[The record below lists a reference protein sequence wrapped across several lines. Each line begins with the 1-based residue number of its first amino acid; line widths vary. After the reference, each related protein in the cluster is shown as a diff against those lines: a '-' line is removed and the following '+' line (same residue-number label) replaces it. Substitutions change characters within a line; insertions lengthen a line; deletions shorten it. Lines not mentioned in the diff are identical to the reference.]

1 MKQFLTNTHG
11 FVVGCLCFIWLF
23 LFPFLLLAK
32 EHIQTVLPSPE
43 QDGCCL
49 ISLSSAFVPVI
60 QVFAHFPAQVPV
72 FSSINSLTEHIQVL
86 FYGFIIAMILYQL
99 LLYFYM
105 QNKKRL
111 HLYSTIY
118 IAASG
123 LFTWIYT
130 GPFSTFQV
138 SGSVSFAYQFGAVFT
153 AIWLA
158 SAAFLL
164 RSLFTSNEDKSF
176 FTQVIEKMP
185 IAALVLAAL
194 TFLPSPLGGIAGI
207 VLSSFF
213 GFASLGTL
221 YRQHQA
227 GNFAG
232 RYLFIVWPFLLV
244 CKLALQVITLGWLIP
259 HESVIYGIMLT
270 SMASIVLLPLLEAR
284 NLNQMQSAQELVQKE
299 ILQAEQSRRF
309 KDQFLANTSHEIRTP
324 MNAIVGFTRL
334 LEQSVLATTQR
345 EYVRYIKDSANNLL
359 VIINDILDFSKIE
372 SGKITFERVNIHLDQ
387 LCRSV
392 IETLRFRM
400 EEKKLQVSYHID
412 KKIPELFLG
421 DPVRLNQI
429 LLNLF
434 SNAIKF
440 TEEGSVH
447 LKAQLLHQ
455 TETQIQ
461 VLFEVTDTGIG
472 IAEDKLHLI
481 FESFSQ
487 ANDHTTR
494 RYGGT
499 GLGLTIVKQLVELQG
514 GTIQV
519 KSRLHEGSTFSV
531 IMPFDKGM
539 YNTHVQARNYTAAGA
554 IPENL
559 TILLLED
566 NPINQVLAVNTLQK
580 WLPTIQIDIGNNGKE
595 GIEKLAIKDY
605 HLLLVDIQMPEMDG
619 FATTQ
624 YIRSTMPAPKNAIPI
639 IALTAGALKSD
650 EEQALAAGMDDFISK
665 PFDAEVL
672 FTKIR
677 RLLAGKDVPVPAE
690 QQQISPR
697 NKFEISHVQK
707 AGLNDPEFMVQLMN
721 MFLEKTPEAL
731 QQMESSAQSQNWKQV
746 GFIAHR
752 IKSVFVCMGLS
763 HLQHE
768 LWQIEQAAVNE
779 VHTEYIPDKIKQ
791 LHDGCKE
798 AFVQI
803 TQERNKLVNNLS

>member
-1 MKQFLTNTHG
+1 MKQFPANISSIII
-11 FVVGCLCFIWLF
+11 GCLCFIWLF
-23 LFPFLLLAK
+23 FFPTLISAK
-32 EHIQTVLPSPE
+32 EYIQSVPLGVEKKTYILTSVSP
-43 QDGCCL
+43 
-49 ISLSSAFVPVI
+49 AFVPILQTVA
-60 QVFAHFPAQVPV
+60 QFPAQVSV
-72 FSSINSLTEHIQVL
+72 FSSTTAITEYVQML
-86 FYGFIIAMILYQL
+86 YYGFIFAIILYQV
-99 LLYFYM
+99 LLYFFIDNKNSLPLFYIFYM
-105 QNKKRL
+105 
-111 HLYSTIY
+111 
-118 IAASG
+118 ASAG
-123 LFTWIYT
+123 LFMWIYS
-130 GPFSTFQV
+130 GPFSAFHA
-138 SGSVSFAYQFGAVFT
+138 SDSVSFAYRFGPIFT
-153 AIWLA
+153 SILLMG
-158 SAAFLL
+158 AAYLL
-164 RSLFTSNEDKSF
+164 KNLFTLNEDNLF
-176 FTQVIEKMP
+176 IYQVIERMP

-194 TFLPSPLGGIAGI
+194 TFLPAQIGGIATILVSGI
-207 VLSSFF
+207 
-213 GFASLGTL
+213 FAFAALAML
-221 YRQHQA
+221 YQHWKA
-227 GNFAG
+227 GVFSAK
-232 RYLFIVWPFLLV
+232 YLLIVWPFLWLSI
-244 CKLALQVITLGWLIP
+244 LALQIITMGWLTPNVAIAY
-259 HESVIYGIMLT
+259 VLIL
-270 SMASIVLLPLLEAR
+270 ASIADLLLLPLLTAR
-284 NLNQMQSAQELVQKE
+284 TLNQMKSQQELTQKE

-334 LEQSVLATTQR
+334 LEQTVLATSQR
-345 EYVRYIKDSANNLL
+345 EYVRYIKDAANNLL

-372 SGKITFERVNIHLDQ
+372 SGKIAFERVNIHLDQ

-400 EEKKLQVSYHID
+400 EEKRLQVSYHID
-412 KKIPELFLG
+412 KKLPEVFLG

-440 TEEGSVH
+440 TEQGSVH

-472 IAEDKLHLI
+472 IAEDKLQLI

-494 RYGGT
+494 KYGGT
-499 GLGLTIVKQLVELQG
+499 GLGLTIVKQLVEMQG

-531 IMPFDKGM
+531 IMPFDKGT
-539 YNTHVQARNYTAAGA
+539 YNTHVQARNYTTTGA

-595 GIEKLAIKDY
+595 GIEKLAAKAY

-624 YIRSTMPAPKNAIPI
+624 YIRSTMPAPKNTIPI

-677 RLLAGKDVPVPAE
+677 RLLAGKDVPLPTE
-690 QQQISPR
+690 QKQISAR

-731 QQMESSAQSQNWKQV
+731 QQMDQQAQIQNWKQV

-791 LHDGCKE
+791 LQAGCSD

-803 TQERNKLVNNLS
+803 TEERNKLVNNIS